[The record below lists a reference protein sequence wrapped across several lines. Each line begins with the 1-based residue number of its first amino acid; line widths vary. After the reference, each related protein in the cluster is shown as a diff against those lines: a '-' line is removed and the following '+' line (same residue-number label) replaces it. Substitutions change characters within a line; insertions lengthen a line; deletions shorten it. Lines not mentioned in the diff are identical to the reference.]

1 MRGSMTGGLVVRGLV
16 LASWAWMALGAQAAS
31 GSEIDS
37 EHLFGLTEGSD
48 IGSKGERELELEAG
62 GRLGKGGSAYRVLS
76 QATALKLTLTDSFR
90 VSPLIAFDH
99 HHIRSV
105 PGMADRSSWALGEV
119 AFEMK
124 YRALDRRTSPF
135 GLTFS
140 ATPHWSPID
149 ETSGDRASSWGGSF
163 AALADRELIANRL
176 FAAIN
181 LGFDTGASRVGA
193 TRVWEHDSGLGA
205 SGALS
210 LRLSERVF
218 AAAEV
223 RFESAFDGMALDRYA
238 GHAWFAGPSIY
249 ARLAENV
256 WMSVVWSAQIAGHAT
271 GDPRSLDLVNFER
284 HLVKGRLGISF

>member
-1 MRGSMTGGLVVRGLV
+1 MRGVVALGL
-16 LASWAWMALGAQAAS
+16 AWMAFGAPAAT
-31 GSEIDS
+31 GSELDS

-62 GRLGKGGSAYRVLS
+62 GRLGKQGGAYRVFS

-105 PGMADRSSWALGEV
+105 PGLGDRSSLALGEV

-124 YRALDRRTSPF
+124 YRALDRSAAPF
-135 GLTFS
+135 GLTFA

-149 ETSGDRASSWGGSF
+149 ETSGDRATGVGASF
-163 AALADRELIANRL
+163 AALADRELIAGRL
-176 FAAIN
+176 LAAVN
-181 LGFDTGASRVGA
+181 VSFDTGASRMRSTG
-193 TRVWEHDSGLGA
+193 VWEHDSGLGA

-210 LRLSERVF
+210 LRLGERVF

-223 RFESAFDGMALDRYA
+223 RIESAFDGMALDRYA
-238 GHAWFAGPSIY
+238 GHAWFAGPSLYVRI
-249 ARLAENV
+249 AENA
-256 WMSVVWSAQIAGHAT
+256 WMSVVWSAQFAGQAA
-271 GDPRSLDLVNFER
+271 GDPGSLDLVNFER
-284 HLVKGRLGISF
+284 HLVKGRLGIAF